1 MNHQQDK
8 VKKMTFRFAVTAALS
23 SVLMAGSAAAQDR
36 PATLATLFEDIYGP
50 RGLVVASQDVQLDGA
65 NHAAHF
71 NSAFQSE
78 FRLVNIALTSQ
89 LAAIPLPSPAS
100 GFTYRFDP
108 ATGTFQRST
117 RSFGP
122 ILADRGETIGK
133 GRIAFGFS
141 HQYFSFDHLDGV
153 PLVGVPAIFTHDN
166 FEAGGGRADV
176 VGTMNTIVANVT
188 QFSGAITYGVTDRF
202 DLSLAV
208 PIVRTQLSLLSNA
221 TIHRVGTGSN
231 VDVHY
236 FPDESAIGGFGST
249 HQFFAEDTAAGI
261 GDLVVRAKTTV
272 LREGPRALAAGVD
285 VRLPTGDERNLLGS
299 GATGIRPFAAFS
311 TSFGAFA
318 PHANIAY
325 QWNGKSVIA
334 GNIGAGVKADL
345 PDRFAYALGTDL
357 GVTDRFSIVV
367 DLTGQRVL
375 DSPRLLTRQ
384 TTITGPAGTVTLPD
398 IRFESA
404 SYWVSNGALGFKANL
419 APKLL
424 VNFNLRFAIGENGLT
439 DRIAP
444 LVGFEWAF

>member
-1 MNHQQDK
+1 
-8 VKKMTFRFAVTAALS
+8 MTSRMFGALALS
-23 SVLMAGSAAAQDR
+23 LLWAA
-36 PATLATLFEDIYGP
+36 PAWSQGQPSSLATLFGEVYGP
-50 RGLVVASQDVQLDGA
+50 RGLVVASQDVQVDGS

-122 ILADRGETIGK
+122 ILADRGETIGR
-133 GRIAFGFS
+133 GRLAFGFS

-153 PLVGVPAIFTHDN
+153 PLVAVPAVFTHDD
-166 FEAGGGRADV
+166 FEAGGGRTDV
-176 VGTMNTIVANVT
+176 IGTMNTIKADVT
-188 QFSGAITYGVTDRF
+188 QFSGALTYGVTDRF
-202 DLSLAV
+202 DISLAV
-208 PIVRTQLSLLSNA
+208 PVVRTSLSLLSNA
-221 TIHRVGTGSN
+221 TIHRVGTGEAN
-231 VDVHY
+231 PQVHY
-236 FPDESAIGGFGST
+236 FPDQLAIDGLGST
-249 HQFFAEDTAAGI
+249 NQFFAEGSAAGI
-261 GDLVVRAKTTV
+261 GDLVVRAKGTV
-272 LREGPRALAAGVD
+272 LREGARALAAGLD

-299 GATGIRPFAAFS
+299 GALGLRSFAAFS
-311 TSFGAFA
+311 TAYGPIA

-325 QWNGKSVIA
+325 QWNGESVIA
-334 GNIGAGVKADL
+334 GDIPTSTKADL
-345 PDRFAYALGTDL
+345 PDRFSYALGADYTL
-357 GVTDRFSIVV
+357 TDRFSIVA

-384 TTITGPAGTVTLPD
+384 TVVTGPAGTVTLPD

-404 SYWVSNGALGFKANL
+404 SYWISSGAIGFKANL
-419 APKLL
+419 AQRLL
-424 VNFNLRFAIGENGLT
+424 VNFNMRFAIGDNGLS

-444 LVGFEWAF
+444 LLGFEWAF

>member
-1 MNHQQDK
+1 MMRK
-8 VKKMTFRFAVTAALS
+8 LGILLVFS
-23 SVLMAGSAAAQDR
+23 AGLIAPVAAQER

-50 RGLVVASQDVQLDGA
+50 RGLVVASQDVTLDGT

-108 ATGTFQRST
+108 STGTFQRST

-122 ILADRGETIGK
+122 IFADRGETIGR

-153 PLVGVPAIFTHDN
+153 PIVSVPAIFTHDD
-166 FEAGGGRADV
+166 FESGGGRADV
-176 VGTMNTIVANVT
+176 VGTTNTIVANVS

-202 DLSLAV
+202 DVSLAV
-208 PIVRTQLSLLSNA
+208 PVVRTELSLLSNA
-221 TIHRVGTGSN
+221 TIHRVGTGTN

-236 FPDESAIGGFGST
+236 FPDANAIGGFGDT
-249 HQFFAEDTAAGI
+249 HQFFAEGTATGL
-261 GDLVVRAKTTV
+261 GDLVVRGKATV
-272 LREGPRALAAGVD
+272 LREGSRALAAGVD

-299 GATGIRPFAAFS
+299 GALGIKPFAAFS

-318 PHANIAY
+318 PHANVGY
-325 QWNGKSVIA
+325 QWNGESVVA
-334 GNIGAGVKADL
+334 GDVRAGMKADL
-345 PDRFAYALGTDL
+345 PDRFLYALGSDL
-357 GVTDRFSIVV
+357 SVNDRFSVVV

-375 DSPRLLTRQ
+375 DSPRLLTRSS
-384 TTITGPAGTVTLPD
+384 TITGPAGSVTLPD

-404 SYWVSNGALGFKANL
+404 SYWVHNGALGFKVN
-419 APKLL
+419 PGSQLL
-424 VNFNLRFAIGENGLT
+424 IIFNLRFAIGENGLS